1 MGMMEGTCG
10 VTPVYNLND
19 NNSNNNGAFGDGWVW
34 IIFLFFLLC
43 WGGNGWGNGFGGNA
57 NGGVP
62 NLLATGIN
70 GITNE
75 FLFTNLNGSL
85 GRLQDQGTY
94 LSNSLQQG
102 LCNVGYSM
110 QSGFANVASQIS
122 SCCCE
127 TNRNIDSVRYENSK
141 NTCDII
147 TNQNMNTRDLI
158 DAGNANTQR
167 IVDLITQD
175 KIDSLRTELQAAQLQ
190 LSNNAQTTAL
200 INQLKPCPVPAYLT
214 CSPYTNYQPIGLT
227 SNVYSG
233 GCCGQGTVI

>member
-10 VTPVYNLND
+10 VTPVYNLNG
-19 NNSNNNGAFGDGWVW
+19 SNRNGDGAFGDGWVW

-43 WGGNGWGNGFGGNA
+43 WGGNGWGNGFGGNM

-62 NLLATGIN
+62 NLFATGVN

-85 GRLQDQGTY
+85 GRLQDQNTY

-102 LCNVGYSM
+102 LCNLGYSM
-110 QSGFANVASQIS
+110 QSGFADVASQMA

-127 TNRNIDSVRYENSK
+127 TNRSIDSVRYEASK
-141 NTCDII
+141 NACDII

-158 DAGNANTQR
+158 AAGNANTQR

-175 KIDSLRTELQAAQLQ
+175 KIESLRTELQAAQLQ
-190 LSNNAQTTAL
+190 LSNNSQTTAL
-200 INQLKPCPVPAYLT
+200 INQLKSTPIPAYLT
-214 CSPYTNYQPIGLT
+214 CSPYTNYQPIGLA
-227 SNVYSG
+227 SNVYST
-233 GCCGQGTVI
+233 GCYNQGTVV